1 MISEATVPRLSG
13 AEYLRVQSPI
23 SPNLMT
29 GVSRHPERNNWDKVH
44 FIRGMSVY
52 LVLVKKVFVFLGN
65 ELFCDRIASA

>member
-1 MISEATVPRLSG
+1 
-13 AEYLRVQSPI
+13 
-23 SPNLMT
+23 MT